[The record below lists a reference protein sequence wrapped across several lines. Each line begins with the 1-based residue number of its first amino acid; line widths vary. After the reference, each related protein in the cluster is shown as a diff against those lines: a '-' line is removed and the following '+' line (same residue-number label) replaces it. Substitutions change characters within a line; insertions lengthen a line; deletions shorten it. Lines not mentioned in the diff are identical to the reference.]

1 MFLPCE
7 SLLPMLGGKRCNL
20 PIWMASVKAHRQMQS
35 AIAALDRVRH
45 AQVPCQRRT
54 QLALP
59 RPESRRTRP
68 R

>member
-1 MFLPCE
+1 
-7 SLLPMLGGKRCNL
+7 
-20 PIWMASVKAHRQMQS
+20 MQS

-59 RPESRRTRP
+59 RPVEPPHAPKMTRKLTAVHEVGHGQLHMAISSP
-68 R
+68 